1 MNIPKV
7 IGIVRDYKN
16 TIISNLVFLLL
27 KQNGHNVILIN
38 NVFIKTNEHIIEYKT
53 INDEIIKNNLRDK
66 NNIDYIILDN
76 LQIEQLSYFI
86 EKIKIDVLIDDGVGD
101 EDQRYK
107 ESCDV
112 KRSLLTNLKRNGICI
127 INSDNK
133 LPDNYFDR
141 LQDKIIITYG
151 LETKSTITASSLD
164 IDETVSF
171 NCCIQRGLTTLEGN
185 EIEQM
190 EFPIKVKYYD
200 EFNISDFLALIGLAL
215 IYEISVDSLRQILYE
230 IIT

>member
-16 TIISNLVFLLL
+16 TIISNLVFLVL

-38 NVFIKTNEHIIEYKT
+38 DVFVKTNEHIIEYKT
-53 INDEIIKNNLRDK
+53 ISDDIIKKNLMNEK
-66 NNIDYIILDN
+66 NIDYIILDN
-76 LQIEQLSYFI
+76 LQVEKSSYFMD
-86 EKIKIDVLIDDGVGD
+86 KIKIDVLIDDGVCD
-101 EDQRYK
+101 KDQTYNDF
-107 ESCDV
+107 CAV
-112 KRSLLTNLKRNGICI
+112 KRSLLTNLKTNGVCI

-133 LPDNYFDR
+133 LLDNYFDR

-171 NCCIQRGLTTLEGN
+171 NCCIQRGLTTFEGN

-190 EFPIKVKYYD
+190 EFPIKVRYYD
-200 EFNISDFLALIGLAL
+200 EFNVSDFLALIGIAL
-215 IYEISVDSLRQILYE
+215 IYEISVDSIRRILHE